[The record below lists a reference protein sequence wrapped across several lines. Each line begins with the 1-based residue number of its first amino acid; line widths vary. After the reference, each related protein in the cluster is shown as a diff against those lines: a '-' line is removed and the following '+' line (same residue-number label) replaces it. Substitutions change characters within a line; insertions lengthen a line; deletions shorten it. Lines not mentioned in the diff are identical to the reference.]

1 MNNEQA
7 RKAVEDAL
15 ENLKNVGE
23 YGKADKKNDT
33 AGLSIIKLDNG
44 DGTSGLGVGI
54 VGTSG
59 NLVETII
66 RGMGQSKELRQAIQ
80 AAAAGFEVFG
90 FMFEDDGTPCDCPNC
105 TAKREQQTTNS

>member
-1 MNNEQA
+1 MNKEQA

-23 YGKADKKNDT
+23 YGKESKTDT

-54 VGTSG
+54 VGNSG
-59 NLVETII
+59 NLVETIM

-80 AAAAGFEVFG
+80 AAASGFKMFG

-105 TAKREQQTTNS
+105 TAKREQQTNS